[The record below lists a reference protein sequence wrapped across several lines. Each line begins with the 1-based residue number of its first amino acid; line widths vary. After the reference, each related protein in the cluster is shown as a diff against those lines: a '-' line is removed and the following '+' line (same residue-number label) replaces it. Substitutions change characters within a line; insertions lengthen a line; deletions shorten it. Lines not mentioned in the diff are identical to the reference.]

1 MTLVRG
7 QIIFELM
14 NKNKPISP
22 LSCLQIVKA
31 GKMKKWTNKE
41 VFFRNPPFTAK
52 RCKFPYKTEP
62 SKRRTYH
69 TAEEIYRMAA
79 ERGIEIGKGKK
90 VVNNLK

>member
-22 LSCLQIVKA
+22 LSCLQ
-31 GKMKKWTNKE
+31 
-41 VFFRNPPFTAK
+41 

>member
-1 MTLVRG
+1 MTLVRA
-7 QIIFELM
+7 QAIFELM

-22 LSCLQIVKA
+22 LSCLQIVKT
-31 GKMKKWTNKE
+31 GKMKRWTNKE
-41 VFFRNPPFTAK
+41 VFFRNPPFTVK
-52 RCKFPYKTEP
+52 YKFPHKTEP

-90 VVNNLK
+90 IVNNLK

>member
-7 QIIFELM
+7 QAIFKLM

-31 GKMKKWTNKE
+31 GEMKKWTTKE

-52 RCKFPYKTEP
+52 YKFPHKTEP

-69 TAEEIYRMAA
+69 TAEEIYKMAA

-90 VVNNLK
+90 LVNNLK